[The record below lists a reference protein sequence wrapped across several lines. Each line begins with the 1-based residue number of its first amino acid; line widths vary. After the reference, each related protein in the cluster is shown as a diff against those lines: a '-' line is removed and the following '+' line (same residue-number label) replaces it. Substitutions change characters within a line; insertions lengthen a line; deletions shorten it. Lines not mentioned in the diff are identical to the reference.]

1 MRFANDGTTSV
12 TIDLPNPLVQQLES
26 IAREQ
31 HRSVSEMVRER
42 LLQTW
47 PSLPALPDDVEME
60 LALFT
65 GLSDDVLWRS
75 LSRSAVSDREELANV
90 NTLAQQR
97 VLMQFWNKRVNKPYL
112 TPMTESWCAADKRLY
127 CLNNAVTIYQI
138 PVYYDCNEYNLY
150 CTLATDNL

>member
-1 MRFANDGTTSV
+1 MMTTSV

-65 GLSDDVLWRS
+65 GLSDDVLWLLARS
-75 LSRSAVSDREELANV
+75 TLPVSEREELANL
-90 NTLAQQR
+90 NDLAQQR
-97 VLMQFWNKRVNKPYL
+97 TLTTLEQARQQVLLDSYDRAMVRRAQ
-112 TPMTESWCAADKRLY
+112 AALLLRQRGYDISDPGILRL
-127 CLNNAVTIYQI
+127 Q
-138 PVYYDCNEYNLY
+138 
-150 CTLATDNL
+150 

>member
-1 MRFANDGTTSV
+1 MTTSV

-65 GLSDDVLWRS
+65 GLSDDVLWLLARS
-75 LSRSAVSDREELANV
+75 TLAVSDREELANV

-97 VLMQFWNKRVNKPYL
+97 VLTELEQARQQALLDAYDRV
-112 TPMTESWCAADKRLY
+112 MVRRAQAALLLKQRGYDISDPGILRL
-127 CLNNAVTIYQI
+127 Q
-138 PVYYDCNEYNLY
+138 
-150 CTLATDNL
+150 

>member
-1 MRFANDGTTSV
+1 MVTTSV

-31 HRSVSEMVRER
+31 HRSVSDMVRER

-47 PSLPALPDDVEME
+47 PSLPSLPDDVEME

-65 GLSDDVLWRS
+65 GLSDDVLWLLARS
-75 LSRSAVSDREELANV
+75 TLVVSDREELANV

-97 VLMQFWNKRVNKPYL
+97 VLTELEQARQQVLLDAYDRV
-112 TPMTESWCAADKRLY
+112 MVRRAQAALLLKLRGYDISDPGILRL
-127 CLNNAVTIYQI
+127 Q
-138 PVYYDCNEYNLY
+138 
-150 CTLATDNL
+150 

>member
-1 MRFANDGTTSV
+1 MMTTSV

-65 GLSDDVLWRS
+65 GLSDDVLWLLARS
-75 LSRSAVSDREELANV
+75 TLAVSDREELANV

-97 VLMQFWNKRVNKPYL
+97 VLTELEQARQQALLDAYDRV
-112 TPMTESWCAADKRLY
+112 MVRRAQAALLLKQRGYDISDPGILRL
-127 CLNNAVTIYQI
+127 Q
-138 PVYYDCNEYNLY
+138 
-150 CTLATDNL
+150 

>member
-1 MRFANDGTTSV
+1 MVTTSV

-47 PSLPALPDDVEME
+47 PSLPSLPDDVEME

-65 GLSDDVLWRS
+65 GLSDDVLWLLARS
-75 LSRSAVSDREELANV
+75 TLAVSDREELANV

-97 VLMQFWNKRVNKPYL
+97 VL
-112 TPMTESWCAADKRLY
+112 TELEQARQQVLLDAYDRAMVRRAQAALLLRQRGYDISDPGILRL
-127 CLNNAVTIYQI
+127 Q
-138 PVYYDCNEYNLY
+138 
-150 CTLATDNL
+150 